1 MTIEEAKIKFKKI
14 MEAEWDRLPSHY
26 DSEIGDEVFDDT
38 NQVDELLKLNKIICG
53 ALEQYNHKN
62 EDYLTG
68 MEHLA
73 DAITYEIDRLDKYFH
88 EKGKNFY
95 ESDYYNGI
103 AKGLAEA
110 RNAVDRT
117 LSIQLEVKGDKEK
130 AEYFVEEI

>member
-1 MTIEEAKIKFKKI
+1 MI
-14 MEAEWDRLPSHY
+14 Y
-26 DSEIGDEVFDDT
+26 
-38 NQVDELLKLNKIICG
+38 
-53 ALEQYNHKN
+53 N

-68 MEHLA
+68 MEHIA

-95 ESDYYNGI
+95 ESDYCDGI

-117 LSIQLEVKGDKEK
+117 LSILLEVKGDKEK
-130 AEYFVEEI
+130 AEYFIAEVWGDYYERL

>member
-1 MTIEEAKIKFKKI
+1 MI
-14 MEAEWDRLPSHY
+14 Y
-26 DSEIGDEVFDDT
+26 
-38 NQVDELLKLNKIICG
+38 
-53 ALEQYNHKN
+53 N

-68 MEHLA
+68 MEHIA
-73 DAITYEIDRLDKYFH
+73 DAITDEIDRLDKCFH

-117 LSIQLEVKGDKEK
+117 LSILLEVKGDKEK
-130 AEYFVEEI
+130 AEYFVAEVWGEKYERL